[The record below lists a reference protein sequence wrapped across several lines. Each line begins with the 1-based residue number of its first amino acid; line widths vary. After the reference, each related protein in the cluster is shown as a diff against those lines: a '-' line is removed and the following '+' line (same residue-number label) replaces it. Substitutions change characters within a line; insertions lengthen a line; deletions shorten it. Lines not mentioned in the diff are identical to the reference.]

1 MANELVQRYVKK
13 HVQREELQQIFV
25 NIALKR
31 KKAMTKLV
39 NQVKK
44 KKKKKKMFIWELIF
58 IDMGININ
66 QPLKVKLCMYNLFLV

>member
-44 KKKKKKMFIWELIF
+44 KKKKNVH
-58 IDMGININ
+58 MGINIHRYGN
-66 QPLKVKLCMYNLFLV
+66 

>member
-1 MANELVQRYVKK
+1 MANELVQRTQQRCVKT

-44 KKKKKKMFIWELIF
+44 QKQKKKCSY
-58 IDMGININ
+58 GN
-66 QPLKVKLCMYNLFLV
+66 

>member
-44 KKKKKKMFIWELIF
+44 KKKKKKCSY
-58 IDMGININ
+58 GN
-66 QPLKVKLCMYNLFLV
+66 

>member
-13 HVQREELQQIFV
+13 HVQREELQKIFF

-31 KKAMTKLV
+31 KKAMKKLV

-44 KKKKKKMFIWELIF
+44 KKKKKCSY
-58 IDMGININ
+58 GN
-66 QPLKVKLCMYNLFLV
+66 

>member
-44 KKKKKKMFIWELIF
+44 KKKMFIWELIF